1 MQKNNENVT
10 KMLKH
15 EGNLISQHSQFHK
28 IKKLSENSSSVVQ
41 KKYDIKKVGISANF
55 R

>member
-1 MQKNNENVT
+1 MQKSNENDT

-15 EGNLISQHSQFHK
+15 EGSLIAQHSQFHK
-28 IKKLSENSSSVVQ
+28 IKKLSKSVVQ